1 MHFHKPRKKYLCG
14 NIICVACFVIV
25 IACLCIRF
33 IPYPTSRFTPPILT
47 VGISLW
53 YIFLLVQDHR
63 AGLTVSA
70 ERIRTTS
77 RGSDFDIDYHA
88 VFSISYSGIPHCTL
102 WDCLILNCGKK
113 RKIYIDAAAY
123 QDYPAIWEQIIT
135 YAKAAKPNIV
145 IDPRVQKRLER
156 ERER

>member
-1 MHFHKPRKKYLCG
+1 MHVYKPGKKYLCA
-14 NIICVACFVIV
+14 NTICVSCIVFVI
-25 IACLCIRF
+25 AFLCIRF
-33 IPYPTSRFTPPILT
+33 CPTPVSRSMPPILT
-47 VGISLW
+47 AGISLW

-77 RGSDFDIDYHA
+77 RGSDFDIDYHS

-102 WDCLILNCGKK
+102 WDCLILDCGKK

-123 QDYPAIWEQIIT
+123 HDYPAIWEQIIT

>member
-1 MHFHKPRKKYLCG
+1 MHFYKPRKKYLCV
-14 NIICVACFVIV
+14 NIICFACFVIV
-25 IACLCIRF
+25 TAYLCIRF
-33 IPYPTSRFTPPILT
+33 IPYPASRFIPPILT
-47 VGISLW
+47 ACISLW
-53 YIFLLVQDHR
+53 YIFLLVQDYR

-88 VFSISYSGIPHCTL
+88 VFSIAYSGIPHCTI

-135 YAKAAKPNIV
+135 YAQAAKPNIV